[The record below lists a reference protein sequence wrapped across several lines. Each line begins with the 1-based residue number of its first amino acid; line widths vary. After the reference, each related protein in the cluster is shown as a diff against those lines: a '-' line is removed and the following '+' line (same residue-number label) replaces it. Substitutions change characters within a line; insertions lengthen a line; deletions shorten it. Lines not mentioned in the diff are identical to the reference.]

1 MKARQRLSALRQ
13 VGEVKVRKENNKL
26 EQKQKTRGR
35 EWMRGLDAGDRLAES
50 EESFSNC
57 GLGDGDEKNVLVV
70 FVQRQHLFND
80 D

>member
-1 MKARQRLSALRQ
+1 
-13 VGEVKVRKENNKL
+13 
-26 EQKQKTRGR
+26 
-35 EWMRGLDAGDRLAES
+35 MRGLDAGGRLAES

-57 GLGDGDEKNVLVV
+57 GLGDGDEKKVLVV